1 MINYLQ
7 SLQLLKLSAK
17 KFSNEKISILN
28 SVGKISAENV
38 KSKINV
44 PSFTNSAMDGFA
56 IKIEQTKFASAEN
69 PIPLPIRSVIEAGDL
84 KTKKSSGIFACE
96 IMTGAVL
103 PKNFDCVIPVENAEI
118 FENKFLRITAPITVK
133 SNVRHVGEDFKS
145 GEKIIS
151 VGDLITS
158 EHLMALAATGQK
170 NIKIKKIPQIAIVAT
185 GKEVSDNYGGKL
197 NGAEI
202 YNSNSPYLVSCLSK
216 LGYETKYYGIVKDR
230 KSDFH
235 KLMDKIEKE
244 GCKIVISTGAVSA
257 GKKDFI
263 KEALLERKMKII
275 FHKVAIKPG
284 KPILFAAEKKI
295 SKSGGIYFFGLP
307 GNPISTMVG
316 LHFFVRPF
324 IANCLGL
331 NPFNTVTA
339 TLQEPLNIKSGLRH
353 FLKAHSFLSDGK
365 LLVKILSGQE
375 SFKIKPLLQANSF
388 VICDGGEKKSGEV
401 VEVLPLALDL
411 CWTGFV
417 TPSTCSCNLKV

>member
-1 MINYLQ
+1 MINYPQ

-17 KFSNEKISILN
+17 KFPSEKISILN
-28 SVGKISAENV
+28 SVGKISAENI

-56 IKIEQTKFASAEN
+56 IKIEQTKFASADN
-69 PIPLPIRSVIEAGDL
+69 PILLPIRSVIEAGDL

-103 PKNFDCVIPVENAEI
+103 PKNFDCVIPVEIAEI
-118 FENKFLRITAPITVK
+118 FENKFLRITAPILTK

-170 NIKIKKIPQIAIVAT
+170 NIKIKKIPKIAIVAT
-185 GKEVSDNYGGKL
+185 GKEVSDNYGKKL

-216 LGYETKYYGIVKDR
+216 LGCEVKYYGIVKDR

-235 KLMDKIEKE
+235 KLMDKIEKD
-244 GCKIVISTGAVSA
+244 GCKFVISTGAVSA

-284 KPILFAAEKKI
+284 KPILFAAEKKR
-295 SKSGGIYFFGLP
+295 GIYFFGLP

-331 NPFNTVTA
+331 NPLNTVTA
-339 TLQEPLNIKSGLRH
+339 TLQEPFNVKSGLRH
-353 FLKAHSFLSDGK
+353 FLKAHSFLSEGK

-388 VICDGGEKKSGEV
+388 VICEAISRGGEKKAGEV
-401 VEVLPLALDL
+401 VEVLL
-411 CWTGFV
+411 
-417 TPSTCSCNLKV
+417 LKT